1 MDFDYKLGQTFKTFE
16 EFSLDFKLKSDKN
29 FCNWSTFGSG
39 KRADDKSKYK
49 YMHYKCVFSG
59 DPDQIPTK
67 SQGVRPIQKY
77 NACGCKCEI
86 KLVYKVKANT
96 YEITRL
102 HLSHDSESSQE
113 KQCHDTDEVTFKSH
127 PSNRRLQQADADI
140 ALRMMKTGSDAKK
153 VFILKIFLYV

>member
-59 DPDQIPTK
+59 DPDQIPTII
-67 SQGVRPIQKY
+67 QAPATPAPATPAPIK
-77 NACGCKCEI
+77 
-86 KLVYKVKANT
+86 
-96 YEITRL
+96 
-102 HLSHDSESSQE
+102 
-113 KQCHDTDEVTFKSH
+113 
-127 PSNRRLQQADADI
+127 
-140 ALRMMKTGSDAKK
+140 
-153 VFILKIFLYV
+153 